1 MWLSPRLKW
10 HTLVVVTLLAAVI
23 APAFLLILPQLGLAV
38 EVPAVVLLAWVAS
51 AVIGAALAS
60 TVNRS
65 RCTTSQWYAIVAST
79 LVLNPVAIVALSLWC
94 GWGGMLTWNAMP
106 LGCAILLLLGR
117 MRLGERIS
125 WFEPRQH
132 SMLMTVVPWLL
143 SRVLLVMV
151 PAGLVSLQLAL
162 YIPRSASIVPGK
174 DGGGLVTWCG
184 CVLMCLKLYTIC
196 LAVFH
201 QQLAQGMVLILM
213 QLADWVS
220 FLRWGSIVNPELHMQ
235 VLLSLLVLAGLV
247 QLRFALFRLRLFPRW
262 KVALAR
268 RRAEL
273 SSGASAELQAGI
285 VERRVVDSSDSED
298 EQGPGS
304 LPEGFYGAL
313 GAILGFPQVGS
324 VPSRRE
330 WLCGARCARVLSTSS
345 QDDLEAGKD
354 PSESLTTAPASN
366 ATSNSSSSSSGA
378 TEAPQQV
385 EMAPLEVEAHAK
397 CAICL
402 EDICNGQQLRPLPK
416 CGHKFHSQCLDQWV
430 SMKVAMN
437 QETRC
442 PTCRRPALS
451 RIKDIGAIP
460 ISDFENSSRRQ
471 HSGSSRSS
479 QSSESRHSRRRAY
492 YHSPR
497 ASEEGVYSPE
507 ARRGRSVLQ
516 RYCTEPAFF
525 QQVSCQYDIT
535 PEFQIDDGEV
545 SAYLLEGSSSPF
557 GVPINVVDRGPFF
570 RWNEMHAHQSVC
582 RGDHIMEVDGQSG
595 TSEQLIAAL
604 DLGKHRLSI
613 RRYHEFAVKIHRPNG
628 QGRLGLDITHWYY
641 SLQIRNVH
649 NGPIQRWNA
658 AVESDT
664 RVLEGDC
671 IVEVDG
677 VRGTAEQLLQK
688 IHGCLSE
695 QWAEIDFVLV
705 RRRRRAADEG
715 RFESESPPPSED
727 SEASASADTP

>member
-10 HTLVVVTLLAAVI
+10 HTLVIVTLLAAVI
-23 APAFLLILPQLGLAV
+23 APTFLLILPQLGWAV
-38 EVPAVVLLAWVAS
+38 QVPAVVLLAWFSS

-60 TVNRS
+60 TLNRS
-65 RCTTSQWYAIVAST
+65 RCTTSQWCAIVVST
-79 LVLNPVAIVALSLWC
+79 LALNPVVIIAFSLWY
-94 GWGGMLTWNAMP
+94 GWQGMLMWSALP
-106 LGCAILLLLGR
+106 LGCSTLFLLGG

-132 SMLMTVVPWLL
+132 SMIMTAAIWLL
-143 SRVLLVMV
+143 SRVLLVIV

-162 YIPRSASIVPGK
+162 YIPHSGTIVPGK
-174 DGGGLVTWCG
+174 DGNSLITCS
-184 CVLMCLKLYTIC
+184 CVLLACLKFYAIC
-196 LAVFH
+196 HLSLF
-201 QQLAQGMVLILM
+201 QQNIAQGMVLIPLL
-213 QLADWVS
+213 LADMVS
-220 FLRWGSIVNPELHMQ
+220 FLRWCQLVTPAQHMQ
-235 VLLSLLVLAGLV
+235 VLLSLLILGGLV
-247 QLRFALFRLRLFPRW
+247 QLRFALSRLRLIPRW

-273 SSGASAELQAGI
+273 STVAASELQAGI
-285 VERRVVDSSDSED
+285 MERRVVDSSDSED
-298 EQGPGS
+298 ELGPGS

-313 GAILGFPQVGS
+313 SAILGFPQVGS

-330 WLCGARCARVLSTSS
+330 WLCGARCARVLSSAS
-345 QDDLEAGKD
+345 QDDLEIGKG
-354 PSESLTTAPASN
+354 PSESSHTTVP
-366 ATSNSSSSSSGA
+366 TSNGTSTSSSSMP
-378 TEAPQQV
+378 EAPQQV

-471 HSGSSRSS
+471 HSESSRSS
-479 QSSESRHSRRRAY
+479 SGSRHSRRRAY

-497 ASEEGVYSPE
+497 ASEEGVFSPE

-516 RYCTEPAFF
+516 RYCTETAFF

-535 PEFQIDDGEV
+535 LDCQVDDGDV
-545 SAYLLEGSSSPF
+545 SSYLLEASSSPF
-557 GVPINVVDRGPFF
+557 GVPINTVDRGPFF
-570 RWNEMHAHQSVC
+570 RWNEMHSHQSVC

-658 AVESDT
+658 AVESDM

-715 RFESESPPPSED
+715 RYESDSPPPSED